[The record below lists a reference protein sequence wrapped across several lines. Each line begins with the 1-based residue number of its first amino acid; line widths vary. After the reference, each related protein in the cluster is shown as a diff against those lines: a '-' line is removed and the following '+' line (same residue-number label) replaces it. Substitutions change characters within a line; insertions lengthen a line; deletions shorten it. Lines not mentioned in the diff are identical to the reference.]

1 MYDNLYTWRFTV
13 LSQKLIDGEVDAI
26 IFNLPTLPAWAP
38 VVSTFNNLFATSSV
52 TFEGVANDPE
62 ICCKLNVI
70 TVDPESDQLKFIGI
84 VLFVS
89 LTRLNEETES
99 QLYDISDK
107 LFTNVRLSVVLGY
120 HNDVYV

>member
-1 MYDNLYTWRFTV
+1 MYDNIYTWRFTV

-26 IFNLPTLPAWAP
+26 IFNFPTLPTWAP
-38 VVSTFNNLFATSSV
+38 VVSTFNDLFATSSV

-62 ICCKLNVI
+62 NCCKLNVI
-70 TVDPESDQLKFIGI
+70 TVDPESDQLKLIGI

-89 LTRLNEETES
+89 GTRLNEETES

-107 LFTNVRLSVVLGY
+107 LFTNVRLSVVLEY
-120 HNDVYV
+120 NDDVFV